1 MSTFPWLTVTM
12 AIPAAGALVL
22 AVMPAPRPATGRRRP
37 PAADRPTAGAALR
50 NELAKGSRWCS
61 RW

>member
-22 AVMPAPRPATGRRRP
+22 AVMPGAS
-37 PAADRPTAGAALR
+37 AGASEHDQRAR
-50 NELAKGSRWCS
+50 NQLAKVIALVFLPPL
-61 RW
+61 